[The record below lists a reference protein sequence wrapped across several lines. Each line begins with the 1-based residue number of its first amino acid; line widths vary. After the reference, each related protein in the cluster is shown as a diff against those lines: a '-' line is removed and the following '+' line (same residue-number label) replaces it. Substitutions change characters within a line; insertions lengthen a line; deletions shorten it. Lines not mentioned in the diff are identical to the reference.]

1 MSYETFFGVSRI
13 NIAIALLIQ
22 KVESKDGGSSHWQ
35 NEFKTRMWMAACPIE
50 ATRWSSR
57 FLSPSISD
65 AEPKSSPVKRD
76 WTPSIFSP
84 DPAAASNSLRV
95 RCYGDSNALGGRRMR
110 HWMDHKRSRALSLLE
125 TLNNKHH
132 ALHILQL
139 EMKTAVLKTHAKHA
153 WWSIERQVR
162 VHC

>member
-35 NEFKTRMWMAACPIE
+35 NEFKTRMWMAAWPIE

-57 FLSPSISD
+57 CLSPSISD
-65 AEPKSSPVKRD
+65 AEPKSSPVKLPVFFRRILLLHP
-76 WTPSIFSP
+76 THFGC
-84 DPAAASNSLRV
+84 AGRASN
-95 RCYGDSNALGGRRMR
+95 A
-110 HWMDHKRSRALSLLE
+110 
-125 TLNNKHH
+125 TLDGPQTFTCAVTTRNFEQQT
-132 ALHILQL
+132 LHILQL
-139 EMKTAVLKTHAKHA
+139 EMETAVLKTHAKHT

>member
-1 MSYETFFGVSRI
+1 MSFATFFGVSRI

-35 NEFKTRMWMAACPIE
+35 NEFKTRMWMAAWPIE

-84 DPAAASNSLRV
+84 DPMLHPTHFRCVVVGIRV
-95 RCYGDSNALGGRRMR
+95 RWAGVECDLGWTTNVHVRCHYSKLWTTNITYIAVRDEDG
-110 HWMDHKRSRALSLLE
+110 SLK
-125 TLNNKHH
+125 NSF
-132 ALHILQL
+132 
-139 EMKTAVLKTHAKHA
+139 KTYLVVDREASEGPLLTT
-153 WWSIERQVR
+153 
-162 VHC
+162 